1 MENKCG
7 FVSIVGRPNV
17 GKSTLL
23 NGILGQKIVI
33 TSNKAQTTRKRMRGV
48 YTDTRGQ
55 IVFFDTPG
63 VHKPIDNLGEFLIDE
78 VVESANDTD
87 LIMLLLD
94 ASQKIGNGDKW
105 IINNIIKN
113 KNIVVVFNKIDLVEN
128 ENKLKENIEEYKQ
141 YFDEK
146 THFVEISAI
155 NKKNIE
161 NLLDVLF
168 QKLPSGPNI
177 YPDDYVTDETM
188 RSIACEIIREKVL
201 NNTKDEV
208 PHSIFVNI
216 EKYEEN
222 DNIDRIFAI
231 IYVNQDSQK
240 GILIGKNGSML
251 KKIGTE
257 ARCELEN
264 TFYKKIYLNLNVKVE
279 KNWKKNKKLIKNKLF

>member
-23 NGILGQKIVI
+23 NEILGQKIVI
-33 TSNKAQTTRKRMRGV
+33 TSHKAQTTRKRMRGI
-48 YTDTRGQ
+48 YTDERGQ

-63 VHKPIDNLGEFLIDE
+63 VHKPVDNLGEFLIDE
-78 VVESANDTD
+78 VFESANDTD

-105 IINNIIKN
+105 IIKNIVKN
-113 KNIVVVFNKIDLVEN
+113 KNIVVVFNKIDLVNDKN
-128 ENKLKENIEEYKQ
+128 ELNQNINEYKE
-141 YFDEK
+141 YFNQD
-146 THFVEISAI
+146 TSFVEISAI
-155 NKKNIE
+155 NRQNIE
-161 NLLDVLF
+161 NLLEVLF
-168 QKLPSGPNI
+168 EKLPNSESI
-177 YPDDYVTDETM
+177 YPDDYITDETM

-208 PHSIFVNI
+208 PHSVFVNI

-222 DNIDRIFAI
+222 DNIDKIFAI

-257 ARCELEN
+257 ARCEIEK
-264 TFYKKIYLNLNVKVE
+264 TIDKKVYLNLNVKVE

>member
-23 NGILGQKIVI
+23 NEILGQKIVI
-33 TSNKAQTTRKRMRGV
+33 TSHKAQTTRKRMRGI
-48 YTDTRGQ
+48 YTDERGQ

-63 VHKPIDNLGEFLIDE
+63 VHKPVDNLGEFFIDE
-78 VVESANDTD
+78 VFESANDTD

-105 IINNIIKN
+105 IIKNIVKN
-113 KNIVVVFNKIDLVEN
+113 KNIVVVFNKIDLVNDKN
-128 ENKLKENIEEYKQ
+128 ELNQNINEYKE
-141 YFDEK
+141 YFNQD
-146 THFVEISAI
+146 TSFVEISAI
-155 NKKNIE
+155 NRQNIE
-161 NLLDVLF
+161 NLLEVLF
-168 QKLPSGPNI
+168 EKLPNSESI
-177 YPDDYVTDETM
+177 YPDDYITDETM

-208 PHSIFVNI
+208 PHSVFVNI

-222 DNIDRIFAI
+222 DNIDKIFAI

-257 ARCELEN
+257 ARCEIEK
-264 TFYKKIYLNLNVKVE
+264 TIDKKVYLNLNVKVE

>member
-23 NGILGQKIVI
+23 NEILGQKIVI
-33 TSNKAQTTRKRMRGV
+33 TSHKAQTTRKRMRGI
-48 YTDTRGQ
+48 YTDERGQ

-63 VHKPIDNLGEFLIDE
+63 VHKPVDNLGEFLIDE
-78 VVESANDTD
+78 VFESANDTD

-105 IINNIIKN
+105 IIKNIVKN
-113 KNIVVVFNKIDLVEN
+113 KNIVVVFNKIDLVNDKN
-128 ENKLKENIEEYKQ
+128 ELNQNINEYKE
-141 YFDEK
+141 YFNQD
-146 THFVEISAI
+146 TSFVEISAI
-155 NKKNIE
+155 NRQNIE
-161 NLLDVLF
+161 NLLEVLF
-168 QKLPSGPNI
+168 EKLPNSENI
-177 YPDDYVTDETM
+177 YPDDYITDETM

-208 PHSIFVNI
+208 PHSVFVNI

-222 DNIDRIFAI
+222 DNIDKIFAI

-257 ARCELEN
+257 ARCEIEK
-264 TFYKKIYLNLNVKVE
+264 TIDKKVYLNLNVKVE

>member
-33 TSNKAQTTRKRMRGV
+33 TSDKAQTTRKRMRGI
-48 YTDTRGQ
+48 YTDERGQ

-63 VHKPIDNLGEFLIDE
+63 VHKPVDNLGEFLIDE
-78 VVESANDTD
+78 VFESANDTD

-105 IINNIIKN
+105 IIKNIIKN
-113 KNIVVVFNKIDLVEN
+113 KNIVVVFNKIDLVNDKNELNQNICEYKEYFN
-128 ENKLKENIEEYKQ
+128 EN
-141 YFDEK
+141 
-146 THFVEISAI
+146 TSFVEISAI
-155 NKKNIE
+155 NKHNIE
-161 NLLDVLF
+161 NLLEVLF
-168 QKLPSGPNI
+168 KKLPIGENI
-177 YPDDYVTDETM
+177 YPDDYITDETM
-188 RSIACEIIREKVL
+188 RSISCEIIREKVL

-208 PHSIFVNI
+208 PHSVFVNI

-222 DNIDRIFAI
+222 DDIDKIFAV

-257 ARCELEN
+257 ARCEIEKTLD
-264 TFYKKIYLNLNVKVE
+264 KKVYLNLNVKVE

>member
-23 NGILGQKIVI
+23 NEILGQKIVI
-33 TSNKAQTTRKRMRGV
+33 TSHKAQTTRKRMRGI
-48 YTDTRGQ
+48 YTDERGQ

-63 VHKPIDNLGEFLIDE
+63 VHKPVDNLGEFLIDE
-78 VVESANDTD
+78 VFESANDTD

-105 IINNIIKN
+105 IIKNIVKN
-113 KNIVVVFNKIDLVEN
+113 KNIVVVFNKIDLVNDKN
-128 ENKLKENIEEYKQ
+128 ELNQNINEYKE
-141 YFDEK
+141 YFNQD
-146 THFVEISAI
+146 TSFVEISAI
-155 NKKNIE
+155 NRQNIE
-161 NLLDVLF
+161 NLLEVLF
-168 QKLPSGPNI
+168 EKLPNSENI
-177 YPDDYVTDETM
+177 YPDDYITDETM

-208 PHSIFVNI
+208 PHSVFVNI

-222 DNIDRIFAI
+222 DNIDKIFAI

-251 KKIGTE
+251 KKIGIE
-257 ARCELEN
+257 ARCEIEK
-264 TFYKKIYLNLNVKVE
+264 TIDKKVYLNLNVKVE